1 MKRLSVINAG
11 KVANADEE
19 LAQEIKDTYFGGKE
33 GIVYS
38 AFYVDGGKGF
48 VAIIENKSDAV
59 KLMKELSKNKNMQV
73 HGMSITK
80 GRTRGKF
87 SVWNVS
93 RSYED
98 MANWSDYDL
107 DRHISSVTVA
117 GNSLEDQVLKALDRG
132 DLDYD
137 RNFDAPEGEIQYVA
151 YTQSAEDQ
159 KVLDKLNRIRGVD
172 VDYVGE
178 VDDEDGFMEKW
189 LITIEDN

>member
-1 MKRLSVINAG
+1 MKRL

-48 VAIIENKSDAV
+48 VAIIESKSDAV

-98 MANWSDYDL
+98 MDNWSDYDL

-117 GNSLEDQVLKALDRG
+117 GNSLEDQVLKALNKSSVNI
-132 DLDYD
+132 YYEE
-137 RNFDAPEGEIQYVA
+137 NHDAPEGEIQFVA

-159 KVLDKLNRIRGVD
+159 KVLDRLNRIRGVD
-172 VDYVGE
+172 VDFL
-178 VDDEDGFMEKW
+178 DEQDLDHGVEQKW